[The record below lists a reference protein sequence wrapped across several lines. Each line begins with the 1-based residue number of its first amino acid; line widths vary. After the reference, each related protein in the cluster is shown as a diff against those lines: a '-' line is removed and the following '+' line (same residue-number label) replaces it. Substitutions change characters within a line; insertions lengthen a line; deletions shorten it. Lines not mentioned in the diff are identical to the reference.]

1 MKECIQSTLYS
12 SPRRTTMNN
21 TPWPLLLLLVALSF
35 FPNEIQADYKDWS
48 DENKAQYKT
57 FLTLQLIDTAETW
70 TAINCQKHTLC
81 SIKELNPIL
90 GSHPSKGEL
99 IALKL
104 IGNYGLYKLIDK
116 RLDDD
121 ERKRSLR
128 ILNGVFTVVVM
139 NNGIQL
145 VKQF

>member
-1 MKECIQSTLYS
+1 MGSPLRMKTL
-12 SPRRTTMNN
+12 MNN

-35 FPNEIQADYKDWS
+35 FPNEIQAEYKDWS
-48 DENKAQYKT
+48 DKSKAQYKT
-57 FLTLQLIDTAETW
+57 FITLQLIDTTQTW
-70 TAINCQKHTLC
+70 AAIDCQKHTAC
-81 SIKELNPIL
+81 SLHEQNPIL
-90 GSHPSKGEL
+90 GSHPSKAEL

-104 IGNYGLYKLIDK
+104 LGNYALYKVLDK

-121 ERKRSLR
+121 RRERSLR
-128 ILNGVFTVVVM
+128 ILNGTTTVVVM